1 MAVRGCAVSFLI
13 YNAKTM
19 LPFPGVKSS
28 YYLKGFKTLQKL
40 AWVCGVSFFMRLNVD
55 IRGALCQGM
64 YLEI

>member
-1 MAVRGCAVSFLI
+1 VAVRGCAVSFLI

-40 AWVCGVSFFMRLNVD
+40 AWVCGVSFFE
-55 IRGALCQGM
+55 A
-64 YLEI
+64 